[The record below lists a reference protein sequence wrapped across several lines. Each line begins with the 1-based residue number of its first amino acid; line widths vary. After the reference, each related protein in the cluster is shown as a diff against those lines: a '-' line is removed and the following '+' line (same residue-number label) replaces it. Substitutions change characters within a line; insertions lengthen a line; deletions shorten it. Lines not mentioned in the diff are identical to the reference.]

1 MKFLKRF
8 FDGIQ
13 RDLRIFLFILLLLE
27 IYRALFIVTMSN
39 YMDANTTQADIWTAL
54 FTGLRLSLKTAG
66 FVTLFSF
73 VFVTIGGLNVRLRL
87 GVGIIASLIFST
99 LFMARFPYY
108 RAFNSTYGIEVVR
121 GLNDDLTAIIVT
133 VAQEY
138 GLFWRFP
145 VALIL
150 TVICI
155 AILSRLIM
163 IKTVPLPELKT
174 TVKKISFTLCLVIFV
189 VMFGIFAR
197 FGGSFTYTNGLNWE
211 NAGLTSDHFLNECI
225 LDDGQAFYRVHTMS
239 KLVAVGEIAGVEKQK
254 ISECAEF
261 ISQRKGLVADNIA
274 PYLEKTAKGEKIPK
288 PQHIFIIMG
297 ESWMQWP
304 MLGKYADLHVAE
316 GIKSLIAEPNCYY
329 SRNFMPNGD
338 FTSVALTGMIT
349 GLPELNIHV
358 NYQPKSYEEI
368 FTSAM
373 APPLK
378 ELGYKV
384 DFWYGGSE
392 GWDNIPKL
400 ALAQDFDN
408 FYGFSSLNAKRQT
421 IWGAKDEYL
430 FNAIEKHLEGE
441 PPTVHLIMTTTNHPP
456 YNLNLAEEG
465 FDFDS
470 TLAAVKKL
478 PNVDDANQLT
488 TELGHYWYMDKKT
501 TNFVRSVIG
510 KYPSSLFIITG
521 DHAVRTD
528 PSTHPTIFEHQSVP
542 FVMFGA
548 GVTKNILPPDVVGGH
563 LSIVPTIIEL
573 IAPQGFIY
581 YSIAPSLFDSFGAA
595 FNRDAFVTQNTAG
608 LIDEDVMELLPHVPS
623 AELNKVNLNAEKDAA
638 KKVIE
643 AIRTVGWWLLTK
655 GLEFEG

>member
-1 MKFLKRF
+1 
-8 FDGIQ
+8 
-13 RDLRIFLFILLLLE
+13 
-27 IYRALFIVTMSN
+27 
-39 YMDANTTQADIWTAL
+39 MDADTTQADIWTAL

-66 FVTLFSF
+66 AITLLSFVLVTL
-73 VFVTIGGLNVRLRL
+73 GGLNVRLRL
-87 GVGIIASLIFST
+87 GIGIFASLIFST

-108 RAFNSTYGIEVVR
+108 RAFNSTYGIEVIR
-121 GLNDDLTAIIVT
+121 GWHDDLVAIIVT

-155 AILSRLIM
+155 AILSRLLI
-163 IKTVPLPELKT
+163 IKTFPLPELNS
-174 TVKKISFTLCLVIFV
+174 TVKKVSFALSLGIFV
-189 VMFGIFAR
+189 VMFGIFVR
-197 FGGSFTYTNGLNWE
+197 FGGSFTYSNGLNWE
-211 NAGLTSDHFLNECI
+211 NAGITSDHLLNEAI
-225 LDDGQAFYRVHTMS
+225 LDDGQAFYRVYTINKWM
-239 KLVAVGEIAGVEKQK
+239 AVGETTGVDVEKLGE
-254 ISECAEF
+254 SVEF
-261 ISQRKGLVADNIA
+261 ISQRKGLIADNIS
-274 PYLEKTAKGEKIPK
+274 PYLEKNAKGEKIPK

-349 GLPELNIHV
+349 GLPEVNIHV
-358 NYQPKSYEEI
+358 SYQPKSYEQVYV
-368 FTSAM
+368 SAM

-378 ELGYKV
+378 ELGYNV

-392 GWDNIPKL
+392 GWENIPKL
-400 ALAQDFDN
+400 ALAQGFNN
-408 FYGFSSLNAKRQT
+408 FYGFSSLHAKKQT
-421 IWGAKDEYL
+421 VWGAKDEDL

-456 YNLNLAEEG
+456 YNLDLAEEG
-465 FDFDS
+465 FDFNA
-470 TLAAVKKL
+470 TLEAVKKL
-478 PNVDDANQLT
+478 PNVEDANQLT

-501 TNFVRSVIG
+501 INFVRSVIG

-563 LSIVPTIIEL
+563 ISIVPTIIEL

-608 LIDEDVMELLPHVPS
+608 LINEDVMELLPHVPS
-623 AELNKVNLNAEKDAA
+623 ADLNRVNLNAEKDAA

-643 AIRTVGWWLLTK
+643 AIRTVGWWILTN
-655 GLEFEG
+655 GLEFKG